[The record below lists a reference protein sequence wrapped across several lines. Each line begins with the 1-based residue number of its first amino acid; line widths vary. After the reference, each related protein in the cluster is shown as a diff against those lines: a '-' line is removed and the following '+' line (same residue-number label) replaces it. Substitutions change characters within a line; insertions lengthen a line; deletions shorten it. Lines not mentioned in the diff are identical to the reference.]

1 MTAVVDPAEA
11 GAAEL
16 AARHVERGEIESALD
31 ERKATGVER
40 LSCAA
45 RKRPT
50 VRAGRRGVY
59 LCAHDAVRSLMANG
73 AVDAGV
79 DPDRTNFTR
88 TLHAARRSTRPVPA
102 RAARFPT
109 TALLSTLTE
118 I

>member
-31 ERKATGVER
+31 ELKATGVER